1 MTIAIDQPTLDSPD
15 PTGSAGDE
23 ESAESTERAPGVE
36 RAESAE
42 SAVKDDAVGVSAGRW
57 ALAALLVGAGA
68 VHVAMA
74 PSHFGES
81 TVEGLGFLAAGWLQL
96 ALGGAVLLRP
106 SRFVWGATIAVSAAT
121 VFAWVISRTT
131 GLPFGAH
138 SGHAESVTI
147 VDGLTVAMEGAAAV
161 LAAALLLGL
170 PRGVARFRSDRL
182 ALASV
187 VAVVALVSMALAAP
201 EARNHSEAA
210 HGGHGH
216 TAADGS
222 GASSAAASGA
232 AGGHDHGAVTD
243 LNGHDVS
250 GVKAQD
256 VAHESEPDQPLDAA
270 TREQLAGQLVAARE
284 AAMKYPTVADATR
297 AGYFLVGGGFG
308 PGAGAH
314 YIGGGF
320 GGGGFDPARPPT
332 LIYDGISPTSQ
343 VVGLMYLGMGADGAP
358 EGFAGPNDHWH
369 RHSGV
374 CMRGAEVIFPVDADV
389 TEAQCQAEGGNY
401 MATTTWMVHAW
412 VVPGWD
418 SPSGVFSHENPNL
431 RCADGTFDTD
441 DLGRCQGS

>member
-1 MTIAIDQPTLDSPD
+1 MTIAIDQPSLDSP
-15 PTGSAGDE
+15 PATGSVSSE
-23 ESAESTERAPGVE
+23 EIEAKADT
-36 RAESAE
+36 
-42 SAVKDDAVGVSAGRW
+42 VGVGASRW

-81 TVEGLGFLAAGWLQL
+81 TAEGLGFLAAGWLQIG
-96 ALGGAVLLRP
+96 LGGAVLVRL
-106 SRFVWGATIAVSAAT
+106 SRRVWSATIAVSAVT
-121 VFAWVISRTT
+121 VGAWVVSRTT

-138 SGHAESVTI
+138 SGQAESVTI
-147 VDGLTVAMEGAAAV
+147 VDGVTVVMEGAAAV
-161 LAAALLLGL
+161 LVTALLIGL
-170 PRGVARFRSDRL
+170 PRGVRRFRSDRL
-182 ALASV
+182 ALGAV

-201 EARNHSEAA
+201 EARDHAAGA
-210 HGGHGH
+210 HGDHDHTGADS
-216 TAADGS
+216 TAAPS
-222 GASSAAASGA
+222 GG
-232 AGGHDHGAVTD
+232 AGGHDHGTGAAPLTD
-243 LNGHDVS
+243 LNGHEIS

-256 VAHESEPDQPLDAA
+256 VAHETEPDQPLDPA
-270 TREQLAGQLVAARE
+270 TRDQLARQLVAAR
-284 AAMKYPTVADATR
+284 ATAMKYPTVADATE

-320 GGGGFDPARPPT
+320 GGGDFDPAKPPT
-332 LIYDGISPTSQ
+332 LIYDGTSPTSQ
-343 VVGLMYLGMGADGAP
+343 VVGLMYLGMGAGGAP

-374 CMRGAEVIFPVDADV
+374 CLRGAETIFPVDADV
-389 TEAQCQAEGGNY
+389 TEAQCEAAGGNY

-412 VVPGWD
+412 VAPGWE

-441 DLGRCQGS
+441 ELGRCQGS